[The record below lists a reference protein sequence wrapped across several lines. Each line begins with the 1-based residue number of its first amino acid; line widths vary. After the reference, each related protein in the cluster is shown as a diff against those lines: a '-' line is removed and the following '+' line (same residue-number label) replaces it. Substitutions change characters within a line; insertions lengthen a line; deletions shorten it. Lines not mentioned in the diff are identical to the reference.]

1 MGALENGLR
10 ILSALDRGQ
19 TRLAVSDLARRLGL
33 PKSGVSRTLRQL
45 ADAGFVERDPDGR
58 HYRPGYELFRLGA
71 LYKSGE
77 LPVDLADRGVSA
89 LVERFPATGYVAAL
103 AGADAVILRL
113 REGTHP
119 LRYVLAEGTRLPA
132 CLTAIGKAMLSRL
145 GPAELET
152 LLPPALSHPPLR
164 YHASRGEL
172 IAELSTYRDRGWA
185 ELKDQAFRG
194 IDAVAVAVRP
204 PGAPPLGMALCYL
217 QAAVAGAD
225 VPAAAVPTAD
235 VAAMV
240 EALRQLA
247 REVAAPAGD
256 GYWSVSAPAGA
267 A

>member
-1 MGALENGLR
+1 MLERMGALDNGLR
-10 ILSALDRGQ
+10 ILSAMERGQ
-19 TRLAVSDLARRLGL
+19 TRLSVSELARRLGL

-45 ADAGFVERDPDGR
+45 AEAGFVERDPDGR
-58 HYRPGYELFRLGA
+58 HYRPGYELFRLGT

-77 LPVDLADRGVSA
+77 LPVDLADRGVSG
-89 LVERFPATGYVAAL
+89 LVERFPATGYVAVL
-103 AGADAVILRL
+103 SRADAVILRL

-119 LRYVLAEGTRLPA
+119 LRYVQPEGTRLPA
-132 CLTAIGKAMLSRL
+132 FLTAIGKAMLARL
-145 GPAELET
+145 AAAELDA
-152 LLPPALSHPPLR
+152 LLPPDLSHPPLH
-164 YHASRGEL
+164 YHASRDEL
-172 IAELSTYRDRGWA
+172 AAELATYRERGWA

-204 PGAPPLGMALCYL
+204 PDGQPLGMALCYL
-217 QAAVAGAD
+217 QADASA
-225 VPAAAVPTAD
+225 AD

-240 EALRQLA
+240 GSLKSLA

>member
-10 ILSALDRGQ
+10 ILSALEPGR
-19 TRLAVSDLARRLGL
+19 TRVAVSELARRLGL

-45 ADAGFVERDPDGR
+45 AEAGFVERDVDGR
-58 HYRPGYELFRLGA
+58 HYRPGYELFRLGT

-103 AGADAVILRL
+103 SGIDAVILRL

-119 LRYVLAEGTRLPA
+119 LRYVQPEGTRLPA
-132 CLTAIGKAMLSRL
+132 FLTAIGKAMLSRL
-145 GPAELET
+145 DASEAEA
-152 LLPPALSHPPLR
+152 LLPATLSHPPLR
-164 YHASRGEL
+164 YRVSR
-172 IAELSTYRDRGWA
+172 AELVAELAAYRERGWA

-194 IDAVAVAVRP
+194 IDAVAVALRP

-217 QAAVAGAD
+217 QADAAAAD
-225 VPAAAVPTAD
+225 VGAM
-235 VAAMV
+235 VAA
-240 EALRQLA
+240 LQRLA

-256 GYWSVSAPAGA
+256 PYWADGPALA
-267 A
+267 RE

>member
-10 ILSALDRGQ
+10 ILSAMERGQ
-19 TRLAVSDLARRLGL
+19 NRLAVSELARRLGL

-45 ADAGFVERDPDGR
+45 ALAGFVERDPDGR
-58 HYRPGYELFRLGA
+58 HYRPGYELFRLGT

-77 LPVDLADRGVSA
+77 LPVDLADRGVST

-119 LRYVLAEGTRLPA
+119 LRYVQPEGVRLPA
-132 CLTAIGKAMLSRL
+132 YLTAIGKALLSRL
-145 GPAELET
+145 TPSELEA
-152 LLPPALSHPPLR
+152 LLPPVLSHPPLR
-164 YHASRGEL
+164 YHASRDEL
-172 IAELSTYRDRGWA
+172 IAELAAYRERGWA

-204 PGAPPLGMALCYL
+204 PAGQPLGMALCYM
-217 QAAVAGAD
+217 QAD
-225 VPAAAVPTAD
+225 VPSAD
-235 VAAMV
+235 VTAMV
-240 EALRQLA
+240 EALRGLA

-256 GYWSVSAPAGA
+256 AYWSVSAPAPA